1 MSFARACLFLALLAP
16 AARAQT
22 PLVSEGDPIA
32 GVGAVQTFLPSAD
45 VLDSGSWSLLADTDN
60 ANILMD
66 VALIRDGAVVLREGS
81 SLDLPAGGVLG
92 TIVSVDWANHAE
104 FAAILT
110 TRTPTTTGVYWN
122 SHRIVDMD
130 TPIPSPAVGADS
142 RWVKFEVVKTNESRQ
157 VLVLGEIDNT
167 ALGGFREDALI
178 RYDLDAHGDVL
189 ATTVLATNG
198 QLSPALGEPLIG
210 LAIAPNEHVLAL
222 NARGDFLTVMR
233 SLGGDALIVNGDT
246 VVARE
251 GVASSVGVPWRTLD
265 LAKVGINDFGE
276 FVMSGTLGEMS
287 ETLYLIEKN
296 GQKFARSGDVL
307 AGFSS
312 SPLTAGRAAPIEIA
326 GTGHVFWRAETQTG
340 EVGFLRDHEPIVK
353 AGTTLV
359 GGNLV
364 LSLPSNQHAFA
375 ISPDGRFFLG
385 RIQQLENVG
394 ESTVLVDFGLV
405 LRVPG
410 CSGNAGMLTHV
421 SGDARVGQ
429 TFRLGMDAGQEP
441 GVLAMLAFS
450 RQARVLGSGCGAPT
464 LAGELLIAAPLLGTV
479 ALPPWNGTAPS
490 TLALFVP
497 NDPALV
503 DLELHAQGLF
513 QDVTGPTFQAP
524 RLTNALRIQIGAP

>member
-1 MSFARACLFLALLAP
+1 
-16 AARAQT
+16 
-22 PLVSEGDPIA
+22 
-32 GVGAVQTFLPSAD
+32 
-45 VLDSGSWSLLADTDN
+45 
-60 ANILMD
+60 
-66 VALIRDGAVVLREGS
+66 VA
-81 SLDLPAGGVLG
+81 
-92 TIVSVDWANHAE
+92 W
-104 FAAILT
+104 
-110 TRTPTTTGVYWN
+110 
-122 SHRIVDMD
+122 
-130 TPIPSPAVGADS
+130 
-142 RWVKFEVVKTNESRQ
+142 
-157 VLVLGEIDNT
+157 
-167 ALGGFREDALI
+167 
-178 RYDLDAHGDVL
+178 
-189 ATTVLATNG
+189 
-198 QLSPALGEPLIG
+198 
-210 LAIAPNEHVLAL
+210 
-222 NARGDFLTVMR
+222 R
-233 SLGGDALIVNGDT
+233 S
-246 VVARE
+246 
-251 GVASSVGVPWRTLD
+251 LD

-276 FVMSGTLGEMS
+276 HVVSGALEDMSAS
-287 ETLYLIEKN
+287 YYLIEKN

-307 AGFSS
+307 ARFSS

-340 EVGFLRDHEPIVK
+340 EAGFLRDHEPILK

-364 LSLPSNQHAFA
+364 LELPWDEHAFA

-441 GVLAMLAFS
+441 GVLAMLGFS

-464 LAGELLIAAPLLGTV
+464 LAGELLIAEPLLGTV
-479 ALPPWNGTAPS
+479 SLPPWNGTAPS

-503 DLELHAQGLF
+503 DLEFYAQGLF

-524 RLTNALRIQIGAP
+524 RLTNARRIQIGAP